1 MSAAAVSMS
10 LTLEAIARC
19 TWSLV
24 RDAAFLGASIG
35 EETLTD
41 LLSIK
46 VKRGGY
52 RVMQFSKA
60 RESLTG
66 VDIALEVW
74 LGNDR
79 MQWVRLAI
87 QAKKL
92 NVGSYKYHS
101 LDYKSKTDRQL
112 NMLEQYAQHG
122 TIPLYLLY
130 NYKEDADKYWHC
142 SRPVDIEQMGCTI
155 APLFVIKESIT
166 SKKKGF
172 DDIHKH
178 ISTFPMRCLAEW
190 PIRCNYCEEKSLYL
204 HGTYPRKYDFLPSY
218 LRTGDESLRDAFIS
232 EFYSDG
238 ISPPRRLWVLNVPEE
253 DNA

>member
-1 MSAAAVSMS
+1 MSVAMVSMS

-19 TWSLV
+19 TWSLL
-24 RDAAFLGASIG
+24 RDAASLGASIG

-46 VKRGGY
+46 VKREGY

-60 RESLTG
+60 RESRTG
-66 VDIALEVW
+66 VDFTLEVW

-79 MQWVRLAI
+79 MRWVRLAI

-92 NVGSYKYHS
+92 DVGSHRYHS
-101 LDYKSKTDRQL
+101 LDYKNKTGRQL
-112 NMLEQYAQHG
+112 NMLEQYAQRG
-122 TIPLYLLY
+122 AIPLYLLY

-155 APLFVIKESIT
+155 APLSVIQESIAL
-166 SKKKGF
+166 KKKGF
-172 DDIHKH
+172 GDVHKH

-190 PIRCNYCEEKSLYL
+190 PNCCNYCEEESLYL
-204 HGTYPRKYDFLPSY
+204 PGTYPRKYDTLPHY
-218 LRTGDESLRDAFIS
+218 LQTGDKSLRDEFIS
-232 EFYSDG
+232 EFYSDELG
-238 ISPPRRLWVLNVPEE
+238 LPHRLLVLNITEE